1 MITSVSNGRGPLGE
15 EGILTVFHFTCI
27 SMRWHPFGR
36 VSWADLGHTH
46 IGLLERQALELGD
59 EEICK
64 CDAKAAETTPK
75 EEHLRTKGSLVIAD
89 KVWCDDG

>member
-1 MITSVSNGRGPLGE
+1 MSLLLDRLVDNDRLVLGHVVELGGESVAWLPAGRLA
-15 EGILTVFHFTCI
+15 
-27 SMRWHPFGR
+27 GR
-36 VSWADLGHTH
+36 DLGHTH